1 MNLEFTVT
9 EAIVHSLGVI
19 NEIRYEFEEFTV
31 EYVSAGITNK
41 KEKRS
46 RTYDTNITRK
56 EYNKLAEQYHYG
68 LSFDNFIV
76 VLRPFMMGFYQNDE
90 LEQAFRILDK
100 NNSDSIDVDDLA
112 NFLPI
117 INEYATSDTLK
128 NYIKKS
134 DFNFDENLSYDE
146 FRSLILKGIGR
157 DMICTHI

>member
-9 EAIVHSLGVI
+9 EAIVHNLGVI
-19 NEIRYEFEEFTV
+19 NEIRYEFTV
-31 EYVSAGITNK
+31 EYVSVGITNK

-46 RTYDTNITRK
+46 RTYDTNITR
-56 EYNKLAEQYHYG
+56 EQYNKLAEQYHYG

-76 VLRPFMMGFYQNDE
+76 VLRPFMMGFYQTNE

-100 NNSDSIDVDDLA
+100 SNSGSIDIDNLA

-134 DFNFDENLSYDE
+134 DFNHDGNLTYDE
-146 FRSLILKGIGR
+146 FRSLILRGIGR
-157 DMICTHI
+157 EMICTNI